1 MSKSN
6 HPIEQEELM
15 AYLDGELATNRAVA
29 AAAHLEHCAECQ
41 EVAADLRKLS
51 QEMMAWEVEQ
61 SESSSEIPDEI
72 VAALEKRKKQPKKQA
87 SIRRRWSMLFTPK
100 KLVFAGGSAVVMM
113 LILSFFSFSPLRPV
127 PKAQLFQQE
136 DKLERYYTPK
146 PVPSPPSKP
155 GDDSFSPSYGRNSS
169 SVNGNADAFASRVA
183 PPPPPPSKPSAS
195 ESFELSNTDG
205 NLNDYAP
212 GVGSVGKLSKTN
224 DSPEQGS
231 EGDEIDNSEHTVP
244 TVPMIARTAGL
255 TLTTKEFDKSRAALE
270 EILKRHSGYMGELKV
285 SAPADSGRTL
295 TATLRVPGPQLE
307 AAMTELKKL
316 GRVEDES
323 QGGEEVTQQYVD
335 LQARLAN
342 GIHTE
347 QRLTEILRTRTGK
360 LQDVLKVELEID
372 RVRGE
377 IEQMQAEKK
386 ELSKR
391 VAFATLSTTV
401 REEYFAKLQ
410 PTPPSTGSRFRNAA
424 VDGYNTVVEGLID
437 VGLFL
442 LSAGPSL
449 LLWAAILFFPA
460 RWAWKKIQSQRRR
473 DAEEESV

>member
-1 MSKSN
+1 MSRSN
-6 HPIEQEELM
+6 RPIEQEELM
-15 AYLDGELATNRAVA
+15 AYLDGELATNRAVE
-29 AAAHLEHCAECQ
+29 AAAHLEHCVECQ
-41 EVAADLRKLS
+41 ELSGDLRKLS
-51 QEMMAWEVEQ
+51 QEMMAWEVE
-61 SESSSEIPDEI
+61 ELEPEEGIPI
-72 VAALEKRKKQPKKQA
+72 AIKAALQDRPGKPRKTKTRLGWK
-87 SIRRRWSMLFTPK
+87 ILLTRRGLAW
-100 KLVFAGGSAVVMM
+100 AGGGTAFAVLLLMSSVSRLKPAFEPYATMQERHTVGQ
-113 LILSFFSFSPLRPV
+113 LVTPTPGSEPTLHSRILRSNGAQANKLQGDDVISTRIEPV
-127 PKAQLFQQE
+127 PDSGLRGKSSTESA
-136 DKLERYYTPK
+136 
-146 PVPSPPSKP
+146 
-155 GDDSFSPSYGRNSS
+155 DDEN
-169 SVNGNADAFASRVA
+169 
-183 PPPPPPSKPSAS
+183 
-195 ESFELSNTDG
+195 
-205 NLNDYAP
+205 
-212 GVGSVGKLSKTN
+212 
-224 DSPEQGS
+224 
-231 EGDEIDNSEHTVP
+231 DNSDRTGVP
-244 TVPMIARTAGL
+244 EIPMIARTAAL
-255 TLTTKEFDKSRAALE
+255 TLTTKEFDKTRAALE
-270 EILKRHSGYMGELKV
+270 EILKRHNGYMGELKV
-285 SAPADSGRTL
+285 SAPSDAGRSL
-295 TATLRVPGPQLE
+295 TATLRIPAQQLD

-335 LQARLAN
+335 LEARLAN
-342 GIHTE
+342 GKHTE

-401 REEYFAKLQ
+401 REEYFARLQ

-460 RWAWKKIQSQRRR
+460 RWAWKKLRHKF
-473 DAEEESV
+473 AEPDVPSAS

>member
-41 EVAADLRKLS
+41 ELAADLRKLS
-51 QEMMAWEVEQ
+51 QEMMAWEVEEL
-61 SESSSEIPDEI
+61 ESADEMPI
-72 VAALEKRKKQPKKQA
+72 AIKAALQDRPGKPRKTKTRLGWR
-87 SIRRRWSMLFTPK
+87 ILLTRRG
-100 KLVFAGGSAVVMM
+100 LVWAGGGTVVAVLLLMT
-113 LILSFFSFSPLRPV
+113 FSVSPLRPV
-127 PKAQLFQQE
+127 RMDESLRQTAATA
-136 DKLERYYTPK
+136 KLEYYYG
-146 PVPSPPSKP
+146 SPT
-155 GDDSFSPSYGRNSS
+155 G
-169 SVNGNADAFASRVA
+169 VA
-183 PPPPPPSKPSAS
+183 PPPPPKIYAYDS
-195 ESFELSNTDG
+195 LNQLNTVG
-205 NLNDYAP
+205 NVAKIAP
-212 GVGSVGKLSKTN
+212 GIVGGVEDK
-224 DSPEQGS
+224 S
-231 EGDEIDNSEHTVP
+231 EGDDIDNIERTVP
-244 TVPMIARTAGL
+244 TVPMIARVAGL
-255 TLTTKEFDKSRAALE
+255 TLSSKEFDKTRANLE
-270 EILKRHSGYMGELKV
+270 EILKRHNGYMGELKV
-285 SAPADSGRTL
+285 SAPSDAGRSL
-295 TATLRVPGPQLE
+295 TATLRIPAQQLD
-307 AAMTELKKL
+307 AAMAELKKL

-335 LQARLAN
+335 LEARLAN
-342 GIHTE
+342 GKHTE
-347 QRLTEILRTRTGK
+347 QRLTEILRQRTGK

-401 REEYFAKLQ
+401 KEEYFARLQ

-460 RWAWKKIQSQRRR
+460 RWAWKKWRKANPPQRHR
-473 DAEEESV
+473 DTEDEPAR

>member
-41 EVAADLRKLS
+41 ELAVDLRNLS
-51 QEMMAWEVEQ
+51 QELMAWEVEQ
-61 SESSSEIPDEI
+61 AESSEITNEI
-72 VAALEKRKKQPKKQA
+72 VAELEGRKREPKKQA

-113 LILSFFSFSPLRPV
+113 LILSFFSFSPLRSV
-127 PKAQLFQQE
+127 PMARLSQGE
-136 DKLERYYTPK
+136 AKLEGYNGSHGYLPK
-146 PVPSPPSKP
+146 PVPVATPPAGP
-155 GDDSFSPSYGRNSS
+155 EAYASS
-169 SVNGNADAFASRVA
+169 SRSGTLGNVA
-183 PPPPPPSKPSAS
+183 KI
-195 ESFELSNTDG
+195 
-205 NLNDYAP
+205 AP
-212 GVGSVGKLSKTN
+212 GVVGYQDASRTKRAAEGESV
-224 DSPEQGS
+224 
-231 EGDEIDNSEHTVP
+231 GDEIDSSERTLDLP
-244 TVPMIARTAGL
+244 TVPMIARVAGI
-255 TLTTKEFDKSRAALE
+255 TLTTKEFDKSRASLE
-270 EILKRHSGYMGELKV
+270 EILKRHNGYMGELKV
-285 SAPADSGRTL
+285 NAPADSGRSL
-295 TATLRVPGPQLE
+295 TATLRIPVQQLD

-347 QRLTEILRTRTGK
+347 QRLTEILRSRTGK

-391 VAFATLSTTV
+391 VAFATLNTTV
-401 REEYFAKLQ
+401 KEEYFARLQ
-410 PTPPSTGSRFRNAA
+410 GTPPSTGSRFRNAA

-442 LSAGPSL
+442 LSSGPSL

-460 RWAWKKIQSQRRR
+460 RWGWKKLRLKF
-473 DAEEESV
+473 AEPDGPSAS

>member
-1 MSKSN
+1 MSTRN

-41 EVAADLRKLS
+41 ELAGELRKLS
-51 QEMMAWEVEQ
+51 QEMMAWEVE
-61 SESSSEIPDEI
+61 
-72 VAALEKRKKQPKKQA
+72 AADIEVKMPIAIAAAGQDRPRASKKKRLGWGVLLT
-87 SIRRRWSMLFTPK
+87 RRGLAW
-100 KLVFAGGSAVVMM
+100 AGGSAVIFLVV
-113 LILSFFSFSPLRPV
+113 LSFLSVSRLRPQYARINTYIS
-127 PKAQLFQQE
+127 PA
-136 DKLERYYTPK
+136 
-146 PVPSPPSKP
+146 PSAPRQSV
-155 GDDSFSPSYGRNSS
+155 DDNYGPSYGRNSGSLNGSLRGKAEASDGSLAGLIS
-169 SVNGNADAFASRVA
+169 SNANRGSRIRE
-183 PPPPPPSKPSAS
+183 S
-195 ESFELSNTDG
+195 ESEG
-205 NLNDYAP
+205 N
-212 GVGSVGKLSKTN
+212 
-224 DSPEQGS
+224 
-231 EGDEIDNSEHTVP
+231 EIDSSEHTVP
-244 TVPMIARTAGL
+244 TVPMIARVAGI
-255 TLTTKEFDKSRAALE
+255 TLTTKEFDKTRSSLE

-285 SAPADSGRTL
+285 SAPADAGRSL
-295 TATLRVPGPQLE
+295 TATLRIPAQQLD

-377 IEQMQAEKK
+377 IEQMQAEQK

-391 VAFATLSTTV
+391 VAFAMLNTTV
-401 REEYFAKLQ
+401 KEEYFAKLQ
-410 PTPPSTGSRFRNAA
+410 GTPPSTGSRFRNAA
-424 VDGYNTVVEGLID
+424 VDGYNTVVDGLID

-460 RWAWKKIQSQRRR
+460 RWGWKKLRRR
-473 DAEEESV
+473 IAESDQPSAS

>member
-1 MSKSN
+1 MSTHN

-41 EVAADLRKLS
+41 EMAADLRKLS
-51 QEMMAWEVEQ
+51 QELMAWEVEVL
-61 SESSSEIPDEI
+61 EPEDEMPI
-72 VAALEKRKKQPKKQA
+72 AVQAALQDRPGKPRKTKTRLGWR
-87 SIRRRWSMLFTPK
+87 ILLTRRG
-100 KLVFAGGSAVVMM
+100 LVWAGSGTAVFLLV
-113 LILSFFSFSPLRPV
+113 LSFFSVSHLRPAYQ
-127 PKAQLFQQE
+127 AQLSAVGDDRYSPRPAPTPPPTAKTYAYDSLNRLNTVGNVAKIAPGIVGGVE
-136 DKLERYYTPK
+136 DK
-146 PVPSPPSKP
+146 
-155 GDDSFSPSYGRNSS
+155 
-169 SVNGNADAFASRVA
+169 
-183 PPPPPPSKPSAS
+183 
-195 ESFELSNTDG
+195 
-205 NLNDYAP
+205 
-212 GVGSVGKLSKTN
+212 
-224 DSPEQGS
+224 S
-231 EGDEIDNSEHTVP
+231 EGDDIDNTERTVP
-244 TVPMIARTAGL
+244 TVPMIARVAGI
-255 TLTTKEFDKSRAALE
+255 TLTTKEFDKTRASLE
-270 EILKRHSGYMGELKV
+270 EILKRHNGYMGELKV
-285 SAPADSGRTL
+285 SAPSDVGRSL
-295 TATLRVPGPQLE
+295 TATLRVPGPQLD

-347 QRLTEILRTRTGK
+347 QRLTDILRTRTGK

-391 VAFATLSTTV
+391 VAFATLNTTV
-401 REEYFAKLQ
+401 KEEYFAKLQ
-410 PTPPSTGSRFRNAA
+410 GTPPSTGSRFRNAA

-460 RWAWKKIQSQRRR
+460 RWAWKKFQAARKRG
-473 DAEEESV
+473 DVEEESV

>member
-1 MSKSN
+1 MSKTN

-15 AYLDGELATNRAVA
+15 AYFDGELATNRAVA

-41 EVAADLRKLS
+41 ELSADLRKLS
-51 QEMMAWEVEQ
+51 QEMMGWEVEELG
-61 SESSSEIPDEI
+61 SEEGMPIAI
-72 VAALEKRKKQPKKQA
+72 KAALQDRPGKPRKTRKHFGWRVLLTP
-87 SIRRRWSMLFTPK
+87 RRLAWTS
-100 KLVFAGGSAVVMM
+100 AGVVAI
-113 LILSFFSFSPLRPV
+113 LLLSFTSISRLRPA
-127 PKAQLFQQE
+127 PMAKLSEEQA
-136 DKLERYYTPK
+136 KLESDSRSDSYIPK
-146 PVPSPPSKP
+146 PVPAATPSPQIYTY
-155 GDDSFSPSYGRNSS
+155 DSLGRL
-169 SVNGNADAFASRVA
+169 
-183 PPPPPPSKPSAS
+183 K
-195 ESFELSNTDG
+195 TDR
-205 NLNDYAP
+205 NLGRIAP
-212 GVGSVGKLSKTN
+212 GVVGNQSATTTDGTEGESVDEPL
-224 DSPEQGS
+224 DSS
-231 EGDEIDNSEHTVP
+231 DHTVP
-244 TVPMIARTAGL
+244 TVPMIGRVAAL
-255 TLTTKEFDKSRAALE
+255 TLTTKEFDKTRASLE

-285 SAPADSGRTL
+285 SAPAEAGRSL
-295 TATLRVPGPQLE
+295 TATLRIPAQQLDS
-307 AAMTELKKL
+307 ALAELKKL

-335 LQARLAN
+335 LEARLAN

-347 QRLTEILRTRTGK
+347 QRLTEILRSRTGK

-391 VAFATLSTTV
+391 VAFATLNATV
-401 REEYFAKLQ
+401 KEEYFARLQ
-410 PTPPSTGSRFRNAA
+410 STPPSTGSRFRNAA

-460 RWAWKKIQSQRRR
+460 RWAWRKVKENLLKGHR
-473 DAEEESV
+473 DTEGEQAE

>member
-1 MSKSN
+1 MSRNN

-41 EVAADLRKLS
+41 ELAADLKNLS
-51 QEMMAWEVEQ
+51 QEMMAWEVEELE
-61 SESSSEIPDEI
+61 SEDGMPDTI
-72 VAALEKRKKQPKKQA
+72 QAALQDRPGKPRNNKKQLGWK
-87 SIRRRWSMLFTPK
+87 ILLTRRGLAW
-100 KLVFAGGSAVVMM
+100 AGGGAVALLFLM
-113 LILSFFSFSPLRPV
+113 IFSFSPLRPV
-127 PKAQLFQQE
+127 PMPRLSRQE
-136 DKLERYYTPK
+136 AKLEGYYTPK
-146 PVPSPPSKP
+146 PVP
-155 GDDSFSPSYGRNSS
+155 
-169 SVNGNADAFASRVA
+169 
-183 PPPPPPSKPSAS
+183 PPPPQPEPTLHSDVLGLRGQAGTIKLQAEDEL
-195 ESFELSNTDG
+195 ESGDR
-205 NLNDYAP
+205 P
-212 GVGSVGKLSKTN
+212 GV
-224 DSPEQGS
+224 PE
-231 EGDEIDNSEHTVP
+231 
-244 TVPMIARTAGL
+244 VPMIARTAGL
-255 TLTTKEFDKSRAALE
+255 TLIAKEFDKTRASLE
-270 EILKRHSGYMGELKV
+270 DILKRHGGYMGELKV
-285 SAPADSGRTL
+285 SAPADAGRTL
-295 TATLRVPGPQLE
+295 TATLRIPAPQLD

-360 LQDVLKVELEID
+360 LQDVLRVELEID

-391 VAFATLSTTV
+391 VAFATLNTTV

-410 PTPPSTGSRFRNAA
+410 GTPPSTGSRFRNAA

-449 LLWAAILFFPA
+449 LLWAVILFFPA
-460 RWAWKKIQSQRRR
+460 RWAWKKLRQKF
-473 DAEEESV
+473 AEPDLPLAP

>member
-1 MSKSN
+1 MSTHN

-41 EVAADLRKLS
+41 ELAGDLRKLS
-51 QEMMAWEVEQ
+51 QQMMAWEVEDIEP
-61 SESSSEIPDEI
+61 SAGTPIK
-72 VAALEKRKKQPKKQA
+72 AALQDRPGKPRKAKMQLGWR
-87 SIRRRWSMLFTPK
+87 ILLTRRG
-100 KLVFAGGSAVVMM
+100 LVWAGGGAVAVLFLM
-113 LILSFFSFSPLRPV
+113 IFSFSPMKPARM
-127 PKAQLFQQE
+127 AQSSKE
-136 DKLERYYTPK
+136 MATPKLENYYGSLK
-146 PVPSPPSKP
+146 PVAPSPRPNAAAYLNGSI
-155 GDDSFSPSYGRNSS
+155 
-169 SVNGNADAFASRVA
+169 NGNVAS
-183 PPPPPPSKPSAS
+183 
-195 ESFELSNTDG
+195 
-205 NLNDYAP
+205 
-212 GVGSVGKLSKTN
+212 GSVSDQDVTRGRKT
-224 DSPEQGS
+224 EGAS
-231 EGDEIDNSEHTVP
+231 EGDEIDSSELEVP
-244 TVPMIARTAGL
+244 SVPMIARTAGL
-255 TLTTKEFDKSRAALE
+255 TLTTKEFDKTRADLE

-285 SAPADSGRTL
+285 NAPTDAGRSL
-295 TATLRVPGPQLE
+295 TATLRIPAAQLD
-307 AAMTELKKL
+307 AAMAELKKL
-316 GRVEDES
+316 GRVENES

-335 LQARLAN
+335 LRARLAN

-391 VAFATLSTTV
+391 VAFATLNTTV
-401 REEYFAKLQ
+401 QEEYFARLQ
-410 PTPPSTGSRFRNAA
+410 GTPPSTGSRFRNAA

-460 RWAWKKIQSQRRR
+460 RWVWKKLRHKF
-473 DAEEESV
+473 AEPDEPSGSVT